1 MKLDHGTWQRPSFQL
16 GFLFGQSKGITVTL
30 VLSIFA
36 HSVSVPP
43 SKKTTKTKTPFDFC
57 RHFAYHDLKN
67 AAVEFKRECTK
78 YA

>member
-1 MKLDHGTWQRPSFQL
+1 MKLHHDTWQRPSFQL

-43 SKKTTKTKTPFDFC
+43 SKKKKLKKKRPLI
-57 RHFAYHDLKN
+57 FADTLHIMI
-67 AAVEFKRECTK
+67 
-78 YA
+78 

>member
-16 GFLFGQSKGITVTL
+16 GFQFGQSKGITVTL

-36 HSVSVPP
+36 HLVSVPP
-43 SKKTTKTKTPFDFC
+43 SKKIKLKKCPLIFADT
-57 RHFAYHDLKN
+57 AYHDLKN
-67 AAVEFKRECTK
+67 VAVEFKRDCTK